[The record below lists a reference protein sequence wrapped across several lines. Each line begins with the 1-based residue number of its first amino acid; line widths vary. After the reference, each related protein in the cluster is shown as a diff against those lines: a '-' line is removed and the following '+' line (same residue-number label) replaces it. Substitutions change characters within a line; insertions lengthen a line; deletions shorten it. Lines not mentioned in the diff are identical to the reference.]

1 MARLGETLGWGSNP
15 LYQGLSS
22 NRNALMQFGAG
33 LASGPTFSQ
42 GIANGLS
49 GLSQGSLI
57 DTQVAQQEQAKAQET
72 EQLNMTKEWLRARG
86 RDDLIPLVDAGQG
99 MFALQQA
106 TAKPD
111 TINPTANMQDVDYLV
126 GQGVDRDTAIA
137 QVFGAAGG
145 GSGQLGNTVYTL
157 RDPQGNIVPAQVGQN
172 GFVPSA
178 LPEGMTFD
186 PGALNAERSA
196 GSKYGA
202 GVGQGALDLP
212 SIEANAEFA
221 LRNLD
226 GLIYQTDENS
236 NVVTGPDGRPVA
248 NAGMKEQFGN
258 TFGIPT
264 GQYLPAIRGT
274 EKANFQTRLDQT
286 QGQAFLQALDTMKG
300 SGAISEVEGAKG
312 TQAIYRASTAT
323 TEADFIKAVKEARDI
338 YARGLENARRIAGG
352 TKFTGGAN
360 QQPNGPR
367 TTSSGVSF
375 TVDQ

>member
-1 MARLGETLGWGSNP
+1 MARIGESLGFSDNP
-15 LYQGLSS
+15 LYRTLSS
-22 NRNALMQFGAG
+22 NRNAITNFGAG
-33 LASGPTFSQ
+33 LASGGWGGAAQGLATGAGIDDYRAEQGAEKAAKAAELKSTADWLNSQ
-42 GIANGLS
+42 GY
-49 GLSQGSLI
+49 
-57 DTQVAQQEQAKAQET
+57 T
-72 EQLNMTKEWLRARG
+72 
-86 RDDLIPLVDAGQG
+86 DLVPLVEAGQG
-99 MFALQQA
+99 GAAMTEAFRRMQPAEGM
-106 TAKPD
+106 D
-111 TINPTANMQDVDYLV
+111 PTSNMQDVDYLV

-137 QVFGAAGG
+137 QVFGGAGG

-196 GSKYGA
+196 GAKYGA

-236 NVVTGPDGRPVA
+236 NVVTGPDGQPVA

-352 TKFTGGAN
+352 TQFTGGAN